1 MVEVAGAAVVAEA
14 AVVAAAEYRYLR
26 SGYVR
31 YGGVMPIIPTVD
43 GFGATVDVSGP
54 DAATTVV
61 MLTTK
66 QATGALCELL
76 HTASL
81 RTVVIEADDRLT
93 VNSVVGILDTLGVKW
108 ALLFADRSAG
118 ELAWRLAATRLDRF
132 TALVAVDGSHPRADG
147 EAGDGC
153 PPVEINTTVVV
164 TSADARARA
173 QAGQR
178 FIYGEFRLSELMGR
192 RSAEEFTA
200 QVANEIVLRSSTW

>member
-1 MVEVAGAAVVAEA
+1 MAGAVAE
-14 AVVAAAEYRYLR
+14 AAAEYRYLR
-26 SGYVR
+26 SRRVR

-54 DAATTVV
+54 DNATTVV
-61 MLTTK
+61 MLVTK
-66 QATGALCELL
+66 QATAGHGALCELL

-93 VNSVVGILDTLGVKW
+93 VNSVVSILDTLGVKW
-108 ALLFADRSAG
+108 ALLFAAGGAG

-132 TALVAVDGSHPRADG
+132 TALVAIDGSHPRAT
-147 EAGDGC
+147 EESGDVC

-178 FIYGEFRLSELMGR
+178 FVYGEFRLSELVGR
-192 RSAEEFTA
+192 RSADEFTA

>member
-1 MVEVAGAAVVAEA
+1 MNAVLAVNVAELGPA
-14 AVVAAAEYRYLR
+14 A
-26 SGYVR
+26 GGVR

-54 DAATTVV
+54 DDATTVV
-61 MLTTK
+61 MLVTK
-66 QATGALCELL
+66 QAKPGHGSLCELL

-81 RTVVIEADDRLT
+81 RTVSIEADDRLT
-93 VNSVVGILDTLGVKW
+93 VNSVVGILDTLGVRW
-108 ALLFADRSAG
+108 ALLFADGGAG

-132 TALVAVDGSHPRADG
+132 TALVAIDGSHPRADG
-147 EAGDGC
+147 DSGDGC

-164 TSADARARA
+164 TSAEARARA

-178 FIYGEFRLSELMGR
+178 FIYGEFRMSELVGR
-192 RSAEEFTA
+192 RSADEFTA

>member
-1 MVEVAGAAVVAEA
+1 
-14 AVVAAAEYRYLR
+14 
-26 SGYVR
+26 
-31 YGGVMPIIPTVD
+31 MPIIPTVD

-54 DAATTVV
+54 DDATTVV

-66 QATGALCELL
+66 RAAGALCELL

-93 VNSVVGILDTLGVKW
+93 VNSVVGILDTLGVRW
-108 ALLFADRSAG
+108 ALLFADGGAG
-118 ELAWRLAATRLDRF
+118 GLAWRLAATRLDRF
-132 TALVAVDGSHPRADG
+132 TALVAIDGTHPRAT
-147 EAGDGC
+147 EESGDAC

-164 TSADARARA
+164 TTADARARA

-178 FIYGEFRLSELMGR
+178 FIYGEFRMSELVGR